1 MTKPNRRSLAYLLMF
16 IGTIL
21 LVLGIGLSIS
31 LGAKN
36 IDFSTIIQ
44 SLFSNEN
51 DVNIK
56 IIRDVR
62 IPRAIAA
69 ALVGGFLAVSGAIMQ
84 GITRNPIAEPS
95 VMGITQGA
103 TFMIAVAFVL
113 QRINPNL
120 VIGSFGIMIF
130 AFLGASISGLLVY
143 FVSSRSVRK
152 VDPVKLAL
160 AGTALGTLLISL
172 AMGISMYFNL
182 SQQLSFWI
190 SGGLVSAKWQGVKL
204 LLVVGGIGMIAAM
217 IMSPKITI
225 LSLGEEVA
233 IGLGQR
239 TNLVRFICLMIVIA
253 LTGASVSVAGNIVF
267 VGLIVPQIAK
277 SIVGADY
284 RLIIPSSLILGSV
297 LLVYS
302 DILAR
307 MINPPYET
315 PIGSLTALLG
325 VPMFIYLVIIPS
337 SLILGSVLLVY
348 SDILARMINPPY
360 ETPIGSLTALLG
372 VPMFIYLVRK
382 DTK

>member
-1 MTKPNRRSLAYLLMF
+1 MGKYKKKKIAIIVMIIGIVLLA
-16 IGTIL
+16 GGIL
-21 LVLGIGLSIS
+21 LSIS

-36 IDFSTIIQ
+36 IDIYTIIG
-44 SLFSNEN
+44 SIFSDYN
-51 DVNIK
+51 DIDTK
-56 IIRDVR
+56 IIRDIR
-62 IPRAIAA
+62 IPRALAA

-95 VMGITQGA
+95 IMGITQGA
-103 TFMIAVAFVL
+103 TFMIAVSLVL
-113 QRINPNL
+113 QRIYPNL
-120 VIGSFGIMIF
+120 VLDSFSKMIF

-143 FVSSRSVRK
+143 FVSSRSIRK

-160 AGTALGTLLISL
+160 AGTAMGTLLISL

-182 SQQLSFWI
+182 SQELSFWI
-190 SGGLVSAKWQGVKL
+190 AGGLTSTKWQGVNL
-204 LLVVGGIGMIAAM
+204 LLIIGGIGFIAA
-217 IMSPKITI
+217 IIIAPKITI

-239 TNLVRFICLMIVIA
+239 TNLVRLVSLIIVIA

-267 VGLIVPQIAK
+267 VGLIVPQIIRGIIG
-277 SIVGADY
+277 SDY
-284 RLIIPSSLILGSV
+284 KYIIPLSMLFGSV

-325 VPMFIYLVIIPS
+325 VPI
-337 SLILGSVLLVY
+337 
-348 SDILARMINPPY
+348 
-360 ETPIGSLTALLG
+360 
-372 VPMFIYLVRK
+372 FIYLVRK
-382 DTK
+382 ES

>member
-1 MTKPNRRSLAYLLMF
+1 MLVGF
-16 IGTIL
+16 IL
-21 LVLGIGLSIS
+21 LIVGIVTSVS
-31 LGAKN
+31 LGARN
-36 IDFSTIIQ
+36 IDLSTIIN
-44 SLFSNEN
+44 SILHDSNDIN
-51 DVNIK
+51 TK
-56 IIRDVR
+56 LIRDVR

-69 ALVGGFLAVSGAIMQ
+69 ALVGGFLAVAGAIMQ

-113 QRINPNL
+113 QRIYPNL
-120 VIGSFGIMIF
+120 IINSFSMMMF
-130 AFLGASISGLLVY
+130 AFVGASISGLLVY
-143 FVSSRSVRK
+143 FVSSRRIRK

-190 SGGLVSAKWQGVKL
+190 SGGLTSAKWEGVRL
-204 LLVVGGIGMIAAM
+204 LAILGGIGLIGA
-217 IMSPKITI
+217 IFLSPKITI

-233 IGLGQR
+233 IGLGQK
-239 TNLVRFICLMIVIA
+239 TNQVRFISIVLVIL

-267 VGLIVPQIAK
+267 VGLIIPQIAK
-277 SIVGADY
+277 AIVGADY
-284 RLIIPSSLILGSV
+284 KYIIPSSMVLG
-297 LLVYS
+297 
-302 DILAR
+302 A
-307 MINPPYET
+307 
-315 PIGSLTALLG
+315 
-325 VPMFIYLVIIPS
+325 
-337 SLILGSVLLVY
+337 VLLVY

-382 DTK
+382 DAK

>member
-1 MTKPNRRSLAYLLMF
+1 MKKLNKKTLAYVFMGLG
-16 IGTIL
+16 IIL
-21 LVLGIGLSIS
+21 LIFGIVMSIS

-36 IDFSTIIQ
+36 IDISTIIQ
-44 SLFSNEN
+44 SLFIDNG
-51 DVNIK
+51 DVNTK

-69 ALVGGFLAVSGAIMQ
+69 TLVGGFLAVAGAIMQ

-103 TFMIAVAFVL
+103 TFMIAVAFVV
-113 QRINPNL
+113 QRINQNL
-120 VIGSFGIMIF
+120 VIGSFGLMIF
-130 AFLGASISGLLVY
+130 AFLGASISGILVY
-143 FVSSRSVRK
+143 FISSRASRK

-172 AMGISMYFNL
+172 AMGITMYFNL

-190 SGGLVSAKWQGVKL
+190 SGGLVSAKWEGVKL
-204 LLVVGGIGMIAAM
+204 LAIVGGSALIGAM
-217 IMSPKITI
+217 IMAPKITI

-233 IGLGQR
+233 IGLGQK
-239 TNLVRFICLMIVIA
+239 TNVVRFISIIVVIL

-277 SIVGADY
+277 RVVGADY
-284 RLIIPSSLILGSV
+284 KFIIPGS
-297 LLVYS
+297 
-302 DILAR
+302 
-307 MINPPYET
+307 M
-315 PIGSLTALLG
+315 
-325 VPMFIYLVIIPS
+325 
-337 SLILGSVLLVY
+337 ILGSVLLVY

>member
-1 MTKPNRRSLAYLLMF
+1 MKKLNKKTLACIFMGLG
-16 IGTIL
+16 IIL
-21 LVLGIGLSIS
+21 LIFGIVMSIS

-36 IDFSTIIQ
+36 IDISTIIQ
-44 SLFSNEN
+44 SLFIDNG
-51 DVNIK
+51 DVNTK

-69 ALVGGFLAVSGAIMQ
+69 TLVGGFLAVAGAIMQ

-103 TFMIAVAFVL
+103 TFMIAVAFVV
-113 QRINPNL
+113 QRINQNL
-120 VIGSFGIMIF
+120 VIGSFGLMIF
-130 AFLGASISGLLVY
+130 AFLGASISGILVY
-143 FVSSRSVRK
+143 FISSRASRK

-172 AMGISMYFNL
+172 AMGIAMYFNL

-190 SGGLVSAKWQGVKL
+190 SGGLVSAKWEGVKL
-204 LLVVGGIGMIAAM
+204 LAIVGGSALIGAM
-217 IMSPKITI
+217 IMAPKITI

-233 IGLGQR
+233 IGLGQK
-239 TNLVRFICLMIVIA
+239 TNVVRFISIIVVIL

-277 SIVGADY
+277 RVVGADY
-284 RLIIPSSLILGSV
+284 KFIIPGS
-297 LLVYS
+297 
-302 DILAR
+302 
-307 MINPPYET
+307 M
-315 PIGSLTALLG
+315 
-325 VPMFIYLVIIPS
+325 
-337 SLILGSVLLVY
+337 ILGSVLLVY

>member
-1 MTKPNRRSLAYLLMF
+1 MKKVNKKTLACIFMGLG
-16 IGTIL
+16 IIL
-21 LVLGIGLSIS
+21 LIFGIVMSIS

-36 IDFSTIIQ
+36 IDISTIIQ
-44 SLFSNEN
+44 SLFIDNG
-51 DVNIK
+51 DVNTK

-69 ALVGGFLAVSGAIMQ
+69 TLVGGFLAVAGAIMQ

-103 TFMIAVAFVL
+103 TFMIAVAFVV
-113 QRINPNL
+113 QRINQNL
-120 VIGSFGIMIF
+120 VIGSFGLMIF
-130 AFLGASISGLLVY
+130 AFLGASISGILVY
-143 FVSSRSVRK
+143 FISSRASRK

-172 AMGISMYFNL
+172 AMGITMYFNL

-190 SGGLVSAKWQGVKL
+190 SGGLVSAKWEGVKL
-204 LLVVGGIGMIAAM
+204 LAIVGGSALIGAM
-217 IMSPKITI
+217 IMAPKITI

-233 IGLGQR
+233 IGLGQK
-239 TNLVRFICLMIVIA
+239 TNVVRFISIIVVIL

-277 SIVGADY
+277 RVVGADY
-284 RLIIPSSLILGSV
+284 KFIIPGS
-297 LLVYS
+297 
-302 DILAR
+302 
-307 MINPPYET
+307 M
-315 PIGSLTALLG
+315 
-325 VPMFIYLVIIPS
+325 
-337 SLILGSVLLVY
+337 ILGSVLLVY

>member
-1 MTKPNRRSLAYLLMF
+1 MGKNKKKKIALIMMT
-16 IGTIL
+16 
-21 LVLGIGLSIS
+21 LGIIVLIGGIVVSIL

-36 IDFSTIIQ
+36 IDIGTII
-44 SLFSNEN
+44 SSIFSDKN
-51 DVNIK
+51 DINTK

-103 TFMIAVAFVL
+103 TFMIAVALVL
-113 QRINPNL
+113 QRIYPNL
-120 VIGSFGIMIF
+120 VLNSFIKMIF

-143 FVSSRSVRK
+143 FISSRSIRK

-160 AGTALGTLLISL
+160 AGTAMGTLLISL

-182 SQQLSFWI
+182 SQELSFWI
-190 SGGLVSAKWQGVKL
+190 AGGLTSAKWQGVKL
-204 LLVVGGIGMIAAM
+204 LLIVGGIGFIAAV
-217 IMSPKITI
+217 IMAPKVTI

-233 IGLGQR
+233 IGLGQK
-239 TNLVRFICLMIVIA
+239 TNLVRFISLIIVIG

-267 VGLIVPQIAK
+267 VGLIVPQI
-277 SIVGADY
+277 IRGIIGADY
-284 RLIIPSSLILGSV
+284 KYIIPFSMLFGSI

-325 VPMFIYLVIIPS
+325 VPI
-337 SLILGSVLLVY
+337 
-348 SDILARMINPPY
+348 
-360 ETPIGSLTALLG
+360 
-372 VPMFIYLVRK
+372 FIYLVRK
-382 DTK
+382 ES

>member
-1 MTKPNRRSLAYLLMF
+1 VTKPNRRSLAYLLMF
-16 IGTIL
+16 IGIIL

-44 SLFSNEN
+44 SLFSNKN

-62 IPRAIAA
+62 VPRAIAA

-120 VIGSFGIMIF
+120 VIGSFGLMIF

-143 FVSSRSVRK
+143 FVSSRSIRK

-277 SIVGADY
+277 AIVGADY

-325 VPMFIYLVIIPS
+325 VPMFIYLV
-337 SLILGSVLLVY
+337 
-348 SDILARMINPPY
+348 
-360 ETPIGSLTALLG
+360 
-372 VPMFIYLVRK
+372 RK

>member
-1 MTKPNRRSLAYLLMF
+1 MGKNKKKKIALIMMT
-16 IGTIL
+16 
-21 LVLGIGLSIS
+21 LGIIVLIGGMVVSIS

-36 IDFSTIIQ
+36 IDIGTII
-44 SLFSNEN
+44 SSIFFDKN
-51 DVNIK
+51 DINTK

-62 IPRAIAA
+62 MPRAIAA

-103 TFMIAVAFVL
+103 TFMIAVALVL
-113 QRINPNL
+113 QRIYPNL
-120 VIGSFGIMIF
+120 VLNSFIKMIF

-143 FVSSRSVRK
+143 FISSRSIRK

-160 AGTALGTLLISL
+160 AGTAMGTLLISL

-182 SQQLSFWI
+182 SQELSFWI
-190 SGGLVSAKWQGVKL
+190 AGGLTSAKWQGVKL
-204 LLVVGGIGMIAAM
+204 LLIVGGIGFISAM
-217 IMSPKITI
+217 IMAPKVTI

-233 IGLGQR
+233 IGLGQK
-239 TNLVRFICLMIVIA
+239 TNLVRFISLIIVIG

-267 VGLIVPQIAK
+267 VGLIVPQI
-277 SIVGADY
+277 IRGIIGADY
-284 RLIIPSSLILGSV
+284 KYIIPFSMLFGSI

-325 VPMFIYLVIIPS
+325 VPI
-337 SLILGSVLLVY
+337 
-348 SDILARMINPPY
+348 
-360 ETPIGSLTALLG
+360 
-372 VPMFIYLVRK
+372 FIYLVRK
-382 DTK
+382 ES

>member
-1 MTKPNRRSLAYLLMF
+1 MKKINRKTATCLLMLVGF
-16 IGTIL
+16 IL
-21 LVLGIGLSIS
+21 LIVGIVTSVS
-31 LGAKN
+31 LGARN
-36 IDFSTIIQ
+36 IDLSTIIN
-44 SLFSNEN
+44 SILHDSNDIN
-51 DVNIK
+51 TK
-56 IIRDVR
+56 LIRDVR

-69 ALVGGFLAVSGAIMQ
+69 ALVGGFLAVAGAIMQ

-113 QRINPNL
+113 QRIYPNL
-120 VIGSFGIMIF
+120 IINSFSMMMF
-130 AFLGASISGLLVY
+130 AFVGASISGLLVY
-143 FVSSRSVRK
+143 FVSSRRIRK

-190 SGGLVSAKWQGVKL
+190 SGGLTSAKWEGVRL
-204 LLVVGGIGMIAAM
+204 LAILGGIGLIGA
-217 IMSPKITI
+217 IFLSPKITI

-233 IGLGQR
+233 IGLGQK
-239 TNLVRFICLMIVIA
+239 TNQVRFISIVLVIL

-267 VGLIVPQIAK
+267 VGLIIPQIAK
-277 SIVGADY
+277 AMVGADY
-284 RLIIPSSLILGSV
+284 KYIIPSSMVLG
-297 LLVYS
+297 
-302 DILAR
+302 A
-307 MINPPYET
+307 
-315 PIGSLTALLG
+315 
-325 VPMFIYLVIIPS
+325 
-337 SLILGSVLLVY
+337 VLLVY

-382 DTK
+382 DAK

>member
-1 MTKPNRRSLAYLLMF
+1 MGKNKKKKIAIIMMILGIM
-16 IGTIL
+16 L
-21 LVLGIGLSIS
+21 LVGGIVVSIS

-36 IDFSTIIQ
+36 IDIGTII
-44 SLFSNEN
+44 SSIFSDKN
-51 DVNIK
+51 DINTK

-103 TFMIAVAFVL
+103 TFMIAVALVL
-113 QRINPNL
+113 QKIYPNL
-120 VIGSFGIMIF
+120 VLNSFTKMIF

-143 FVSSRSVRK
+143 FISSRSIRK

-160 AGTALGTLLISL
+160 AGTAMGTLLISL

-182 SQQLSFWI
+182 SQELSFWI
-190 SGGLVSAKWQGVKL
+190 SGGLTSAKWQGVNL
-204 LLVVGGIGMIAAM
+204 LIIVGGIGFVAAM

-233 IGLGQR
+233 IGLGQK
-239 TNLVRFICLMIVIA
+239 TNLVRLVSLIIVIA

-267 VGLIVPQIAK
+267 VGLIVPQIIRGIIG
-277 SIVGADY
+277 SDY
-284 RLIIPSSLILGSV
+284 KYIIPLSMLFGSV

-325 VPMFIYLVIIPS
+325 VPI
-337 SLILGSVLLVY
+337 
-348 SDILARMINPPY
+348 
-360 ETPIGSLTALLG
+360 
-372 VPMFIYLVRK
+372 FIYLVRK
-382 DTK
+382 ES

>member
-1 MTKPNRRSLAYLLMF
+1 MKKINRKKVAYILMLVGIVLLLVG
-16 IGTIL
+16 IGT
-21 LVLGIGLSIS
+21 SIS

-36 IDFSTIIQ
+36 IDLSTIVNSI
-44 SLFSNEN
+44 LHDSNDIN
-51 DVNIK
+51 TK

-69 ALVGGFLAVSGAIMQ
+69 ALVGGFLAVAGAIMQ

-103 TFMIAVAFVL
+103 TFMIAVA
-113 QRINPNL
+113 L
-120 VIGSFGIMIF
+120 VIQRMFPDLIISSFTMMMF
-130 AFLGASISGLLVY
+130 AFAGASISGLLVY
-143 FVSSRSVRK
+143 FVSSRSMRK
-152 VDPVKLAL
+152 VDHVKLAL

-182 SQQLSFWI
+182 SQQLTFWI
-190 SGGLVSAKWQGVKL
+190 SGGVTGAKWSSITL
-204 LLVVGGIGMIAAM
+204 LAIIGGGALIGAILMA
-217 IMSPKITI
+217 PKITI
-225 LSLGEEVA
+225 LSLGEEIA
-233 IGLGQR
+233 IGLGQK
-239 TNLVRFICLMIVIA
+239 TNKIRFISILLVIL

-267 VGLIVPQIAK
+267 VGLIIPQIVRG
-277 SIVGADY
+277 IVGADY
-284 RLIIPSSLILGSV
+284 KYIIPSSMVFGSV

-325 VPMFIYLVIIPS
+325 VPV
-337 SLILGSVLLVY
+337 
-348 SDILARMINPPY
+348 
-360 ETPIGSLTALLG
+360 
-372 VPMFIYLVRK
+372 FIYLVRK

>member
-1 MTKPNRRSLAYLLMF
+1 MAKPKRKTLAYSLMI

-21 LVLGIGLSIS
+21 LVVGIGMSIS
-31 LGAKN
+31 LGAKQ
-36 IDFSTIIQ
+36 IDFSTIVQ
-44 SLFSNEN
+44 SLFTNDN

-62 IPRAIAA
+62 IPRAVAA
-69 ALVGGFLAVSGAIMQ
+69 ALVGGFLAVAGAIMQ

-113 QRINPNL
+113 QRIYPNL
-120 VIGSFGIMIF
+120 VIGSFGLMIF

-143 FVSSRSVRK
+143 FVSSRSARK

-190 SGGLVSAKWQGVKL
+190 SGGLVSAKWQGVEL
-204 LLVVGGIGMIAAM
+204 LFTVGGIAFIGAI
-217 IMSPKITI
+217 IMAPKITI

-277 SIVGADY
+277 AIVGSDY
-284 RLIIPSSLILGSV
+284 KYIIPSSMILGSV

-302 DILAR
+302 DI
-307 MINPPYET
+307 M
-315 PIGSLTALLG
+315 
-325 VPMFIYLVIIPS
+325 
-337 SLILGSVLLVY
+337 
-348 SDILARMINPPY
+348 ARMINPPY

>member
-1 MTKPNRRSLAYLLMF
+1 MAKPKRKTLAYSLMI
-16 IGTIL
+16 IGIIL
-21 LVLGIGLSIS
+21 LVVGIGMSIS
-31 LGAKN
+31 LGAKQ
-36 IDFSTIIQ
+36 IDFSTIVQ
-44 SLFSNEN
+44 SLFTNDN

-62 IPRAIAA
+62 IPRAVAA
-69 ALVGGFLAVSGAIMQ
+69 ALVGGFLAVAGAIMQ

-113 QRINPNL
+113 QRIYPNL
-120 VIGSFGIMIF
+120 VIGSFGLMIF

-143 FVSSRSVRK
+143 FVSSRSARK

-204 LLVVGGIGMIAAM
+204 LFTVGGIAFIGSI
-217 IMSPKITI
+217 IMAPKITI

-277 SIVGADY
+277 AIVGSDY
-284 RLIIPSSLILGSV
+284 KYIIPSSMILGSV

-302 DILAR
+302 DI
-307 MINPPYET
+307 M
-315 PIGSLTALLG
+315 
-325 VPMFIYLVIIPS
+325 
-337 SLILGSVLLVY
+337 
-348 SDILARMINPPY
+348 ARMINPPY

>member
-1 MTKPNRRSLAYLLMF
+1 MGKQKKKKTAFILM
-16 IGTIL
+16 ILGIIL
-21 LVLGIGLSIS
+21 LVAGLAVSIS

-36 IDFSTIIQ
+36 IDFNTII
-44 SLFSNEN
+44 SSIFSDGNEIN
-51 DVNIK
+51 TK

-62 IPRAIAA
+62 IPRALAA

-103 TFMIAVAFVL
+103 TFMIAVALVL

-120 VIGSFGIMIF
+120 VIGSFSRMIF

-143 FVSSRSVRK
+143 FISSRSIRK

-160 AGTALGTLLISL
+160 AGTAMGTLLISL
-172 AMGISMYFNL
+172 AMGIAMYFNL
-182 SQQLSFWI
+182 SQELSFWI
-190 SGGLVSAKWQGVKL
+190 AGGLTSAKWQGVNL
-204 LLVVGGIGMIAAM
+204 LLIIGGIGFIGAM
-217 IMSPKITI
+217 IMAPKITI

-239 TNLVRFICLMIVIA
+239 TNLVRFISLIIVIV

-267 VGLIVPQIAK
+267 VGLIVPQI
-277 SIVGADY
+277 IRGLIGADY
-284 RLIIPSSLILGSV
+284 KYIIPLSMVFGSV

-325 VPMFIYLVIIPS
+325 VPI
-337 SLILGSVLLVY
+337 
-348 SDILARMINPPY
+348 
-360 ETPIGSLTALLG
+360 
-372 VPMFIYLVRK
+372 FIYLVRK
-382 DTK
+382 ES

>member
-1 MTKPNRRSLAYLLMF
+1 MGKNKKKKIALIMM
-16 IGTIL
+16 IL
-21 LVLGIGLSIS
+21 GVIVLVGGIVVSIS

-36 IDFSTIIQ
+36 IDIGTII
-44 SLFSNEN
+44 SSIFSDKN
-51 DVNIK
+51 DINTK

-62 IPRAIAA
+62 MPRAIAA

-103 TFMIAVAFVL
+103 TFMIAVALVL
-113 QRINPNL
+113 QRIYPNL
-120 VIGSFGIMIF
+120 VINSFIKMIF

-143 FVSSRSVRK
+143 FISSRSIRK
-152 VDPVKLAL
+152 IDPVKLAL
-160 AGTALGTLLISL
+160 AGTAMGTLLISL

-182 SQQLSFWI
+182 SQELSFWI
-190 SGGLVSAKWQGVKL
+190 AGGLTSAKWQGVKL
-204 LLVVGGIGMIAAM
+204 LLIVGGIGFIAAV
-217 IMSPKITI
+217 IMAPKITI

-233 IGLGQR
+233 IGLGQK
-239 TNLVRFICLMIVIA
+239 TNLVRFISLIIVIG

-267 VGLIVPQIAK
+267 VGLIVPQI
-277 SIVGADY
+277 IRGIIGADY
-284 RLIIPSSLILGSV
+284 KYIIPFSMLFGSI

-325 VPMFIYLVIIPS
+325 VPI
-337 SLILGSVLLVY
+337 
-348 SDILARMINPPY
+348 
-360 ETPIGSLTALLG
+360 
-372 VPMFIYLVRK
+372 FIYLVRK
-382 DTK
+382 ES

>member
-277 SIVGADY
+277 AIVGADY

-325 VPMFIYLVIIPS
+325 VPMFIYLV
-337 SLILGSVLLVY
+337 
-348 SDILARMINPPY
+348 
-360 ETPIGSLTALLG
+360 
-372 VPMFIYLVRK
+372 RK